1 MQSVVRITKEFR
13 YEGGHALVG
22 YDGKCRHLH
31 GHSYLLYV
39 TVTGRPCTD
48 PESPYFGMILD
59 FKQLKEIVETTL
71 IDRFDHALVL
81 PEGAQLTEELQSA
94 YGNVITLPF
103 QPTSENMV
111 SYFAEQLMAVLPEH
125 VQLFSLRYY
134 ETVSSY
140 VEWFAADQPTR

>member
-1 MQSVVRITKEFR
+1 M
-13 YEGGHALVG
+13 G

-59 FKQLKEIVETTL
+59 FKQLKKIVETTL

>member
-13 YEGGHALVG
+13 YEGGHALIG

-39 TVTGRPCTD
+39 TVTGQPCTD
-48 PESPYFGMILD
+48 PNSPYFGMILD
-59 FKQLKEIVETTL
+59 FKQLKKIVEETL
-71 IDRFDHALVL
+71 IHRFDHALVL
-81 PEGAQLTEELQSA
+81 PEGALLADELLQA
-94 YGNVITLPF
+94 YGNVITVPF

-111 SYFAEQLMAVLPEH
+111 SYFADLLTKALPEH

-140 VEWFAADQPTR
+140 VEWFAADQPAR